1 MEREAYIMNINVNFK
16 EIYNDYAKDK
26 IEDLGFIKANSGTE
40 KDCIKGI
47 TYKLNYIDKGIREVH
62 PAYCVSPEDFYGG
75 EIDDYLHEQN
85 EHLED
90 YFGDDPEGLILCSKE
105 KDKYVV
111 QYNMGQMVSLYYPF
125 LANMTFTK
133 VDIKFHEIANKYW
146 EELYLDEIMMAG
158 LEGELDIGNGSG
170 DGLFKD
176 IVNVYLQI
184 DNKHNTKTFSK
195 TISEFKEL
203 FDKYK
208 IPIQSLKKLCD
219 VSLKEINNEDLKR
232 LLLNFIYDIDN
243 LSINN
248 EKLNLRDKET
258 TIKPI
263 EQNLKELKKE
273 KQKKKN
279 KDDR

>member
-1 MEREAYIMNINVNFK
+1 MNVNVNFK

-26 IEDLGFIKANSGTE
+26 IENLGFIKADSENEMES
-40 KDCIKGI
+40 IKGI

-62 PAYCVSPEDFYGG
+62 PAYCVSPEDFYGDD
-75 EIDDYLHEQN
+75 EIDKYLNEQN

-90 YFGDDPEGLILCSKE
+90 YFGDDPEGLILCAKE
-105 KDKYVV
+105 KNKYVV
-111 QYNMGQMVSLYYPF
+111 KYNMGQMVTPYYPM

-133 VDIKFHEIANKYW
+133 VDTKFHNIINEYW
-146 EELYLDEIMMAG
+146 DELYLDDDMKAG
-158 LEGELDIGNGSG
+158 IEEKLDIGDGSG

-176 IVNVYLQI
+176 IVNIYSCI
-184 DNKHNTKTFSK
+184 DSHYNSKKLNKNIAELKK
-195 TISEFKEL
+195 L

-208 IPIQSLKKLCD
+208 ISIPSLDKLYKI
-219 VSLKEINNEDLKR
+219 SLETTNRGELKQV
-232 LLLNFIYDIDN
+232 LLKFIYDVNN

-263 EQNLKELKKE
+263 EKDLKQLN
-273 KQKKKN
+273 KQKDKGA
-279 KDDR
+279 R